1 MRDEVLAFFLDAD
14 GSGAT
19 YSYTS
24 AYIPRSQRLKPMPMH
39 CQALKGMF
47 HVMGQMSFKNIAQ

>member
-14 GSGAT
+14 VSGAI

-24 AYIPRSQRLKPMPMH
+24 AYISRSQRLRPMPMH
-39 CQALKGMF
+39 CQALKGVF
-47 HVMGQMSFKNIAQ
+47 HVMGQMSFKNITQ